1 MTTSEMLTD
10 SSSSDRVDVRRLAVW
25 DEARCLTLAVHE
37 LAMEIQDLP
46 EGAALASD
54 IRAICVLLLTKII
67 EAYDGNSAKKAAQL
81 PGETHELLKKLDFL
95 LGRTPSSGRDVS
107 LLRQE
112 AVRVRSLLET
122 QFSG

>member
-1 MTTSEMLTD
+1 MLTD

-37 LAMEIQDLP
+37 LAMDIQDSS
-46 EGAALASD
+46 EGAALAAE
-54 IRAICVLLLTKII
+54 IQAMCVRLLTKII
-67 EAYDGNSAKKAAQL
+67 EAYDGNNVRKAAQL
-81 PGETHELLKKLDFL
+81 LSETYELLKKLDVL
-95 LGRTPSSGRDVS
+95 LGRTPASGRNVS

-112 AVRVRSLLET
+112 VVRVRSLLEA